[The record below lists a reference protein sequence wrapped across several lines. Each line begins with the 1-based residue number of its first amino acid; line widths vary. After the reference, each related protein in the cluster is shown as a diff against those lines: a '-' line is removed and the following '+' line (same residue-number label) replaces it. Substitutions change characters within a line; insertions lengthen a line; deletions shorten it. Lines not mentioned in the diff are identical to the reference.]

1 MRQSQSRVGPG
12 VPRTVRGHGYR
23 PGHAPGGRPCR
34 CGRAGPGGGQVVARQ
49 HCTDTPPLQPA
60 TYRRASSGQ
69 RSCSH
74 SLAYGVAIRALTRWP
89 RRVCQHP
96 PEGACDTAV
105 SQALTSWA
113 VIRIWDSLRSPM
125 NADPPSAAGEVRV
138 PGAGELSESR
148 MEALDG
154 IDPAWCPAWGIDW
167 QRGFHPTHAHVR
179 AGGHCPCGRAR
190 SSCRAKTSA
199 PGPSPNGPGGRR

>member
-1 MRQSQSRVGPG
+1 
-12 VPRTVRGHGYR
+12 
-23 PGHAPGGRPCR
+23 
-34 CGRAGPGGGQVVARQ
+34 
-49 HCTDTPPLQPA
+49 
-60 TYRRASSGQ
+60 
-69 RSCSH
+69 
-74 SLAYGVAIRALTRWP
+74 
-89 RRVCQHP
+89 
-96 PEGACDTAV
+96 V

-125 NADPPSAAGEVRV
+125 NADPPSAAGEVGV

-179 AGGHCPCGRAR
+179 AGGALPVRAGEVIVQGEDLGAWTIAQ
-190 SSCRAKTSA
+190 RA
-199 PGPSPNGPGGRR
+199 GWRR